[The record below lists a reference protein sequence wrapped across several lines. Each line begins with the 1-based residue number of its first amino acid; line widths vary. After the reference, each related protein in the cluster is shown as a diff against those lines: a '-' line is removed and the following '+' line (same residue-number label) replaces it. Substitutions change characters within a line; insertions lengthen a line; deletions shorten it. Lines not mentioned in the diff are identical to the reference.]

1 MGHLSDER
9 PSPLLI
15 PAFFML
21 FIEKLWFNTTLTF
34 WELVNLTLHKQQ
46 YFYQETISRKVTN
59 QGSRSQSDYEG
70 RIPPPYSN
78 PLFQYHGIFIII
90 IYYCNFVLFCFF
102 IISFLFDLLFW
113 FCTTLFIF
121 IPFFLFFFGYL
132 SFLTYASKVR
142 AACINLPYNN
152 GSKKTCFA
160 VGEGMIFSSFC

>member
-1 MGHLSDER
+1 MRLLS
-9 PSPLLI
+9 SPTSLRGSLMTTGPNLLFSGASVRRETFTTVDSSI
-15 PAFFML
+15 LPAVHW
-21 FIEKLWFNTTLTF
+21 KTQTLTF
-34 WELVNLTLHKQQ
+34 WELVNLTLHNQQ

-113 FCTTLFIF
+113 FYTTLFIF
-121 IPFFLFFFGYL
+121 IPFFLFFFWL
-132 SFLTYASKVR
+132 FVLLNI
-142 AACINLPYNN
+142 C
-152 GSKKTCFA
+152 
-160 VGEGMIFSSFC
+160 